1 MMTNTYKIRLAREDD
16 KDEIREMI
24 RQSVATEKKCPD
36 PSLIHL
42 NFIEEFVDKV
52 IAKGNM
58 LVVENNR
65 FELEMIGEIHD
76 YLIDKNLAIS
86 FKEVSFVC
94 RFEPNDVISKTDPVS
109 WLFSEIQHKYKDVY
123 RVELTTPVRR
133 SSTVEQYKAMGLTV
147 EGNFKGRL
155 KEELS
160 DSCPIIPFSWINP
173 SFN

>member
-1 MMTNTYKIRLAREDD
+1 MTNTYKIRLAKEDD
-16 KDEIREMI
+16 RDEIREMI
-24 RQSVATEKKCPD
+24 RQSVATEKKYPD
-36 PSLIHL
+36 PSFIHP

-58 LVVENNR
+58 LVVENSR

-76 YLIDKNLAIS
+76 YLIDKNLAIG
-86 FKEVSFVC
+86 FKEFSFVS
-94 RFEPNDVISKTDPVS
+94 RTGSNHIMGETDPVT
-109 WLFSEIQHKYKDVY
+109 WLFSEIKQKYKDVY

-147 EGNFKGRL
+147 EGNYLGRL
-155 KEELS
+155 KDELS
-160 DSCPIIPFSWINP
+160 GTCPIIPFSWINP